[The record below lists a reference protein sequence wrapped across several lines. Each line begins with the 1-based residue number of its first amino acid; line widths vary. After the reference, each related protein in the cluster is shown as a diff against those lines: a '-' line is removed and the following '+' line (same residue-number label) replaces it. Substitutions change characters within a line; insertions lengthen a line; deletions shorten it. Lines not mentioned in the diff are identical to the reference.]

1 MVDIKCRF
9 TCGDSDLGQIIKKCQ
24 NIMMRIVWKPSYTLY
39 ISNDDSIFWK
49 KYQFWL
55 KNFSSLKKQLI
66 GKTESFLE
74 SNFDLNQGYKIV
86 LTQKKLN
93 LELLTQLTCFIFTS
107 WLEKFLELT
116 KNIQNFKWEGGWVK
130 LRPDI
135 CFLRQR

>member
-1 MVDIKCRF
+1 MFFDSYCQHLIFGRKTGHWAASPLTFDIFLIFLNFLRGNSCIKFVMVDIKCRF

-24 NIMMRIVWKPSYTLY
+24 NIMMRIVWKLSFTLY

-86 LTQKKLN
+86 LTQKN
-93 LELLTQLTCFIFTS
+93 
-107 WLEKFLELT
+107 
-116 KNIQNFKWEGGWVK
+116 
-130 LRPDI
+130 
-135 CFLRQR
+135 